1 MESDTKN
8 KQSKE
13 NILKMLQT
21 AFGETFP
28 SEDVSIKEL
37 TEGCFNAAYEV
48 VIPGREMILKIAPPD
63 ASGLMLYENN
73 IMRAEVDALRLVRAN
88 TTLPVP
94 EVFFYDDTH
103 SICSS
108 DYFFMEKLPGKSFSK
123 MRYEEG
129 MPEDQI
135 EIILNEVG
143 RYNAEMNQI
152 KGTCF
157 GYIGQ
162 KEKQGLI
169 WKDTFKS
176 MLADVLTD
184 GERVEISLGVSYAEV
199 RKLIEKASFSFDQ
212 VTTPQFVHGDL
223 WEGNVF
229 VTDGKISGI
238 IDFERAIWG
247 DPLME
252 NFFRFHCRSA
262 SYAKGYG
269 RDLREEA
276 PIRAFL
282 YDMYLYLIMVIETKY
297 RNYPDDWQLQFAT
310 KQLKNT
316 VDKLKELL
324 SA

>member
-8 KQSKE
+8 KQSKD
-13 NILKMLQT
+13 NILKMLQS
-21 AFGETFP
+21 AFGEAVP
-28 SEDVSIKEL
+28 SRELSIKEL
-37 TEGCFNAAYEV
+37 TEGCFNAAYQIV
-48 VIPGREMILKIAPPD
+48 LPDREMILKIAPPD
-63 ASGLMLYENN
+63 VSGLMLYENN
-73 IMRAEVDALRLVRAN
+73 IMRAEVDALRLVKAN

-94 EVFFYDDTH
+94 KVFFYDDTH

-108 DYFFMEKLPGKSFSK
+108 DYFFMEKLSGKSFSK
-123 MRYEEG
+123 MRFEEG

-135 EIILNEVG
+135 ENILNEIG
-143 RYNAEMNQI
+143 RYNAEMNKI

-162 KEKQGLI
+162 KEKQGLV
-169 WKDTFKS
+169 WRDVFQS
-176 MLADVLTD
+176 MMADILTD
-184 GERVEISLGVSYAEV
+184 GERVEISLGIRYREA
-199 RKLIEKASFSFDQ
+199 RKLIDRASFSLDQ
-212 VTTPQFVHGDL
+212 VTNPQFVHGDL

-229 VTDGKISGI
+229 VTDGKISGM

-252 NFFRFHCRSA
+252 NFFRLHCRSA

-276 PIRAFL
+276 PIRALL

-310 KQLKNT
+310 KELMKT
-316 VDKLKELL
+316 VNKLNELL
-324 SA
+324 